1 MESNPGSI
9 QNGFK
14 SPVGWP
20 KKIKVQ
26 RNSKEVWSYGQ
37 QLNSVNKILFG
48 GGGIDGAIHKAA
60 GPELL
65 DECEKLNRLKNWW
78 M

>member
-1 MESNPGSI
+1 M
-9 QNGFK
+9 
-14 SPVGWP
+14 
-20 KKIKVQ
+20 
-26 RNSKEVWSYGQ
+26 WSYGQ

-78 M
+78 MSTKTKLKLGYKLPAKYVSYWKT